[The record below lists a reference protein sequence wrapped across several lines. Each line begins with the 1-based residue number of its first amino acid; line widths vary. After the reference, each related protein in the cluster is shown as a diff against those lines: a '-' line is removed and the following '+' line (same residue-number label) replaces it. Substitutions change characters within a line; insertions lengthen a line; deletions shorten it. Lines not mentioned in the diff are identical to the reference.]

1 MRTSSR
7 DRRGH
12 IIAALCLALILVS
25 APAAAQEAVFQVLP
39 DGTAYEASI
48 EVSGDTYTLWTP
60 GLLGERV
67 PLQVEG
73 LEVLGPKGA
82 VEYREEGRG
91 VITFPEGN
99 YTISYRVPVR
109 NNQFVAAFD
118 TPYNVT
124 VLLPPVFKVDNP
136 LIGMVSTGGV
146 VSPGPNETTEI
157 AWDRAKVVVVR
168 FYTPE
173 REMLLTTFGTV
184 WLAVALV
191 LIFPFL
197 FSRRRG
203 GR

>member
-1 MRTSSR
+1 MRTSNR

-12 IIAALCLALILVS
+12 IIAALCLALILIS
-25 APAAAQEAVFQVLP
+25 APATAEEAVFQVLP

-67 PLQVEG
+67 PLQVED
-73 LEVLGPKGA
+73 LEVLGPMGA

-109 NNQFVAAFD
+109 NNQLVAAFD

-124 VLLPPVFKVDNP
+124 VVLPPVFKVDNP

-157 AWDRAKVVVVR
+157 AWEGARVVEVR
-168 FYTPE
+168 FYTAD
-173 REMLLTTFGTV
+173 REILLTTFGTI
-184 WLAVALV
+184 WLAVAVVLV
-191 LIFPFL
+191 FPL
-197 FSRRRG
+197 LLSRRRG

>member
-12 IIAALCLALILVS
+12 IIAALCLALILIS
-25 APAAAQEAVFQVLP
+25 APAAAQEAVFRVLP
-39 DGTAYEASI
+39 DGIAYEASI

-67 PLQVEG
+67 PLRVED
-73 LEVLGPKGA
+73 LEVLGPTGA

-109 NNQFVAAFD
+109 NNQLVAAFD

-124 VLLPPVFKVDNP
+124 VVLPQVFKVDNP

-157 AWDRAKVVVVR
+157 AWDRAKVVEVR

-173 REMLLTTFGTV
+173 REMLLTTFGTI

>member
-12 IIAALCLALILVS
+12 IIAALCLALILIS
-25 APAAAQEAVFQVLP
+25 APAAAQEAVFRVLP

-48 EVSGDTYTLWTP
+48 EVSGDIYTLWTP

-67 PLQVEG
+67 PLRVED
-73 LEVLGPKGA
+73 LEVLGPTGA

-109 NNQFVAAFD
+109 NNQLVAAFD

-124 VLLPPVFKVDNP
+124 VVLPQVFKVDNP

-157 AWDRAKVVVVR
+157 AWDRAKVVEVR

-173 REMLLTTFGTV
+173 REMLLTTFGTI

>member
-12 IIAALCLALILVS
+12 IIAALCLALILIS
-25 APAAAQEAVFQVLP
+25 APAAAQEAVFRVLP
-39 DGTAYEASI
+39 DGIAYEASI

-67 PLQVEG
+67 PLRVED
-73 LEVLGPKGA
+73 LEVLGPTGA

-109 NNQFVAAFD
+109 NNQLVAAFD

-124 VLLPPVFKVDNP
+124 VVLPQVFKVDNP

-157 AWDRAKVVVVR
+157 AWDRAKVVEVR

-173 REMLLTTFGTV
+173 REMLLTTFGTI

-197 FSRRRG
+197 FPRRRG

>member
-48 EVSGDTYTLWTP
+48 EVSGDTYTIWTP

-67 PLQVEG
+67 LQVEG

-82 VEYREEGRG
+82 VEYREEGQASS
-91 VITFPEGN
+91 PPGN
-99 YTISYRVPVR
+99 YTSHTGSGKE
-109 NNQFVAAFD
+109 QSFVTAFD

-124 VLLPPVFKVDNP
+124 VLLHSGF
-136 LIGMVSTGGV
+136 
-146 VSPGPNETTEI
+146 
-157 AWDRAKVVVVR
+157 
-168 FYTPE
+168 
-173 REMLLTTFGTV
+173 
-184 WLAVALV
+184 
-191 LIFPFL
+191 
-197 FSRRRG
+197 
-203 GR
+203 